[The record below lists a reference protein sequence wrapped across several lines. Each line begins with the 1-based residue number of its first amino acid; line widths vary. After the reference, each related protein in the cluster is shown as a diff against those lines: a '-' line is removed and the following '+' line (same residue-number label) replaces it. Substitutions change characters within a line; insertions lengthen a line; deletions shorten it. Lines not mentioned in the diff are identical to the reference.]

1 MGFVQGRRPPRLES
15 RDRVWISRMREL
27 AASAERDDDVEDAEF
42 TDHPDLPVRALTH
55 HERELAAPV
64 VREIIR
70 ERESSPSWMPLAV
83 GLGVIAIVGLAGV
96 IVYLL
101 VRRKDGDANV
111 LGAVDP
117 RYLPPQVQQQ
127 APQVYL
133 INAGGGQ
140 AQVVR
145 AEPTASGSNDGAL
158 LQALGRLEA
167 GIGALVEHN
176 KVPYGQSTMRTY
188 RLPWLA
194 DASTPAIRIATAG
207 NVSMDATVRV
217 VAPPGALAAFSFSP
231 NELNLAQPI
240 VAPGLSSV
248 PAGDTLVV
256 PSGQQQHIH
265 MNPRQVLYAKGN
277 LSPSNATGPVV
288 ISISGVDNYISR

>member
-1 MGFVQGRRPPRLES
+1 
-15 RDRVWISRMREL
+15 MREL
-27 AASAERDDDVEDAEF
+27 AAMEADRDAEDAEF
-42 TDHPDLPVRALTH
+42 TDHPNLPVRALTR

-70 ERESSPSWMPLAV
+70 EKETSPWMPLAV
-83 GLGVIAIVGLAGV
+83 GLGIIAIIGLAGV
-96 IVYLL
+96 VVYLL
-101 VRRKDGDANV
+101 VRRRNGDTNV
-111 LGAVDP
+111 LGAVDAQH
-117 RYLPPQVQQQ
+117 LAAIQQQPQ

-145 AEPTASGSNDGAL
+145 AEPATSGSNDGAL
-158 LQALGRLEA
+158 LQAIGRLEK
-167 GIGALVEHN
+167 GIGSLVDHN

-194 DASTPAIRIATAG
+194 DVNTPAVRIATAG
-207 NVSMDATVRV
+207 AVSMEATIRV
-217 VAPPGALAAFSFSP
+217 VAPPGALAALSFSA
-231 NELNLAQPI
+231 NELNLAQRE

-248 PAGDTLVV
+248 PAGDTLVI
-256 PSGQQQHIH
+256 PSGQQQQIH

-277 LSPSNATGPVV
+277 MSPTNPTGPVV